1 MEKLNTVERFLRAD
15 GTTPILFDR
24 YSGNN
29 KVALPPLE
37 KVYKDENNNLVLPAL
52 NVLSFLS
59 ATNTESAPKRVIGRG
74 YKEVAKAALSFVTI
88 EPFLI
93 PFKRNGKVLTAD
105 NANLKIHYA
114 VARVMKGAM
123 AVPNPKERPLLDL
136 PWSLEFKITLME
148 TPELTEALLQKL
160 FEIGG
165 LAIGFGTFRG
175 VFGKFKI
182 VKWDEVK

>member
-1 MEKLNTVERFLRAD
+1 MKSIPETKKRVCLN

-29 KVALPPLE
+29 KTELRPME
-37 KVYKDENNNLVLPAL
+37 KVYLDDKSNLVLPSL
-52 NVLSFLS
+52 NIMSFLS

-74 YKEVAKAALSFVTI
+74 YKEVAKAALSFVSI
-88 EPFLI
+88 APFLI
-93 PFKRNGKVLTAD
+93 PFLRDDKPIPIDKAGLT
-105 NANLKIHYA
+105 IHYA
-114 VARVMKGAM
+114 VARVMKGSL

-136 PWSLEFKITLME
+136 PWSLEFDLTLIE
-148 TPELTEALLQKL
+148 TPELSEQLLQKL

-182 VKWDEVK
+182 EEWK